1 MTDLHL
7 FYEPAGVLRVT
18 VNDEKSF
25 LKVSLYQ
32 SAPLSKPGEYLSLL
46 DGKSEEIALVRRIDE
61 LAPESQ
67 LVAKQE
73 LARRYLTAKIQ
84 ALTSLKQEFG
94 VTYWHAVTDK
104 GERDFVVQNLSESCI
119 WLSPTHLLIIDAD
132 NNRFELPDLAVLDIA
147 SRKLLDTV
155 L

>member
-1 MTDLHL
+1 
-7 FYEPAGVLRVT
+7 
-18 VNDEKSF
+18 
-25 LKVSLYQ
+25 
-32 SAPLSKPGEYLSLL
+32 
-46 DGKSEEIALVRRIDE
+46 VRRIDD

-132 NNRFELPDLAVLDIA
+132 NNRFELPDIGALDVA